1 MKNDDSRV
9 AALARFSGHG
19 LTLAL
24 STGLFLLAGWWVD
37 GRLGTTP
44 LLTIIGAMT
53 GAAAGFYSLI
63 QHLILFPRRE
73 EEEARRKAEGTPDRD
88 DDGGAE

>member
-1 MKNDDSRV
+1 MNNDDSRV
-9 AALARFSGHG
+9 TSLARFSGHG

-53 GAAAGFYSLI
+53 GAGAGFYSLI

-73 EEEARRKAEGTPDRD
+73 EEEARKRALGEHDGDG
-88 DDGGAE
+88 DGGRV